1 MPDFINILIS
11 LAIPLY
17 QTSLVFKTLFTAIAL
32 QFNGL
37 ADAGTTLAKQ
47 AFPQCTNW
55 IAAIAND
62 RGIVRIAGESDPAY
76 KNRVTYAYEF
86 QRNSSTFA
94 GITSLIQRIT
104 DKPFVIRELY
114 KETWILGDPKE
125 LLGIT
130 TILGSPLD
138 RFFFIVE
145 FQTILTN
152 HEKIYITNILDI
164 YKPAHTDFRIIDIIE
179 TQRGNNQ

>member
-17 QTSLVFKTLFTAIAL
+17 QTSLVFKTLFIAIAL

-37 ADAGTTLAKQ
+37 AEAGTTLTKQ
-47 AFPQCTNW
+47 AFPQYTNW
-55 IAAIAND
+55 ITAIAND
-62 RGIVRIAGESDPAY
+62 RGIVRIAGESDQAY
-76 KNRVTYAYEF
+76 KNRVIYAYEF
-86 QRNSSTFA
+86 QRNSSTFT

-104 DKPFVIRELY
+104 DKPFLIRELY
-114 KETWILGDPKE
+114 KETWILGDLKE
-125 LLGIT
+125 PLGIT

-145 FQTILTN
+145 FQTVLTN
-152 HEKIYITNILDI
+152 EEKTYITNVLSI
-164 YKPAHTDFRIIDIIE
+164 YKPAHTGFRIIDIIE

>member
-1 MPDFINILIS
+1 MPDFVNILIS
-11 LAIPLY
+11 LSIPLY
-17 QTSLVFKTLFTAIAL
+17 QTSLVFRTLFTAIAL

-37 ADAGTTLAKQ
+37 ADAGITLTRQ
-47 AFPQCTNW
+47 AFPQDTEYL
-55 IAAIAND
+55 AAVAND
-62 RGIVRIAGESDPAY
+62 RGIVRIAGENDQAY
-76 KNRVTYAYEF
+76 KNRVIYAFEF

-104 DKPFVIRELY
+104 DKPFMIRELY

-145 FQTILTN
+145 FT
-152 HEKIYITNILDI
+152 EKIEDTEKTYITNVLNI
-164 YKPAHTDFRIIDIIE
+164 YKPAHTGFRIIDIIE
-179 TQRGNNQ
+179 TQRGIK

>member
-11 LAIPLY
+11 LSIPLY
-17 QTSLVFKTLFTAIAL
+17 QTSLVFRTLFTAIAL

-37 ADAGTTLAKQ
+37 AEAGTTLAKQ
-47 AFPQCTNW
+47 AFPQYTNW
-55 IAAIAND
+55 ITAIAND
-62 RGIVRIAGESDPAY
+62 RGIVRIAGESDQAY
-76 KNRVTYAYEF
+76 KNRVIYAFEF

-104 DKPFVIRELY
+104 DKPFMIRELY

-145 FQTILTN
+145 FT
-152 HEKIYITNILDI
+152 EKIEETEKTYIENILNI
-164 YKPAHTDFRIIDIIE
+164 YKPAHTGFRIIDIIE